1 VNRGAGLMERAAPVL
16 CGAAV
21 IAVLLAL
28 ISRDYPLVGHDF
40 AYFIPRLLDTDLH
53 LRINGPSIQWY
64 TPTFGGG
71 LPAFANPQHLEYSL
85 PQALLYVTGPWP
97 AILLATTIVS
107 ALGYAACY
115 AFLSGTLGLERVP
128 SALGAA
134 FFIGNGFFIEHLIA
148 GHVNYQLFPMAAVIL
163 YVLTN
168 RTQRTLTNGC
178 LAALSVAMI
187 IHQAGSFLLILTAG
201 SIVLAGQ
208 VVYLIDRRR
217 VAWDAALGAC
227 VVAVPLSLGI
237 AGSKVFAVQ
246 SLMRQFPREVA
257 DTYPVGMLHG
267 LAGLASQLAGGMTII
282 PALMLAGRGPQ
293 QVDGALVRM
302 TGASW
307 RVWET
312 DTGLSPVLLIVLL
325 IGLVQL
331 LWSIRK
337 RGMSRPAVD
346 TTLMLIVLG
355 VTAWI
360 AVEATLAKGLVYP
373 ALRTLPILRSLHVN
387 TRIAAVFILPLSIV
401 GAFLL
406 NRWYAQRP
414 RRWHVAAVLCLTLA
428 SPLIYLVL
436 PGKTHLRSFDLS
448 SSIRDHQRIR
458 NGDRFP
464 ITRIADVWDVDTFAA
479 QSSSIYPYEPLFGY
493 YLEVFA
499 PRTHVG
505 SIYDERDGQLNMTN
519 PASLVFPE
527 LNHLRPFDLIR
538 ADDRANLERLA
549 TRRQPDWKIP
559 PIIQWLNILAVAT
572 LAVCIVIPLVGG
584 WRTVRSRPRPGQ
596 KIE

>member
-1 VNRGAGLMERAAPVL
+1 MNRPAGLVERAAPAL
-16 CGAAV
+16 CGITV

-53 LRINGPSIQWY
+53 LRINGLSIQWY

-85 PQALLYVTGPWP
+85 PQALLYVTSPWL
-97 AILLATTIVS
+97 AILLATSMVS
-107 ALGYAACY
+107 ALGYAACFC
-115 AFLSGTLGLERVP
+115 FLSGTLGLERVP

-134 FFIGNGFFIEHLIA
+134 FFIGNGFFIEHMIA
-148 GHVNYQLFPMAAVIL
+148 GHVNYQLFPIGAVIL
-163 YVLTN
+163 YVLTS
-168 RTQRTLTNGC
+168 RTRTALTSGC

-187 IHQAGSFLLILTAG
+187 IHQAGAFLLILTAG

-217 VAWDAALGAC
+217 VAWDKALRSC
-227 VVAVPLSLGI
+227 VVAVPLSLAI
-237 AGSKVFAVQ
+237 AGPKVFAVQ

-267 LAGLASQLAGGMTII
+267 LAGLATQLAGGMTII
-282 PALMLAGRGPQ
+282 PALLLAGHRPQ
-293 QVDGALVRM
+293 QVDGVLVRM

-312 DTGLSPVLLIVLL
+312 DTGLSPVLSVVLL
-325 IGLVQL
+325 IGFLQL
-331 LWSIRK
+331 LRSIGK
-337 RGMSRPAVD
+337 RGTSRPAPHTAV
-346 TTLMLIVLG
+346 MMIVLG
-355 VTAWI
+355 ATVWI
-360 AVEATLAKGLVYP
+360 AIEAALAKGLVYP
-373 ALRTLPILRSLHVN
+373 VLRTLPILRSLHVN
-387 TRIAAVFILPLSIV
+387 TRIAAVFILPASIV

-406 NRWYAQRP
+406 HRWYVKQPP
-414 RRWHVAAVLCLTLA
+414 RWLVAAVLCLTLA

-436 PGKTHLRSFDLS
+436 PGQTHLRSFDVSPSL
-448 SSIRDHQRIR
+448 RDHQRIR

-464 ITRIADVWDVDTFAA
+464 VTRIADVWDVDTFAT
-479 QSSSIYPYEPLFGY
+479 QSSSVHPYEPLFGY
-493 YLEVFA
+493 FLEAFT

-505 SIYDERDGQLNMTN
+505 SIDEERDGQFNMTN

-527 LNHLRPFDLIR
+527 LNHVRPFDLIR
-538 ADDRANLERLA
+538 VDDRVNLERLA
-549 TRRQPDWKIP
+549 TRRQPDWKVP
-559 PIIQWLNILAVAT
+559 PIVYWLNIVAVAA
-572 LAVCIVIPLVGG
+572 LAGCLVIPVVGV
-584 WRTVRSRPRPGQ
+584 WRSARRVPRPDQ